1 MNTITFRGPSA
12 ELRWSY
18 YVAATLGPWS
28 IDGTTLTATV
38 TELDALRASQQ
49 PLTFVVPRTSGES
62 WRWSIQS
69 LQLAG
74 MSLTATI
81 SPL

>member
-1 MNTITFRGPSA
+1 MHTITFRGPAA

-38 TELDALRASQQ
+38 VELDTLRASQQ
-49 PLTFVVPRTSGES
+49 PLTFVVPRTQGES
-62 WRWSIQS
+62 WRWSIET

-74 MSLTATI
+74 TSLTATI
-81 SPL
+81 TPL